1 MTLEQTVVAQ
11 AVVAQAR
18 KARAAGRKL
27 GTMSRTAKDGAL
39 TQLATLLRA
48 EAANPESRVLAA
60 NARDMTA
67 AEKRGQNR
75 AFLDRLR
82 LDAARLRDMADSC
95 DAVALLPDPVGEVTR
110 AWRRPNGLEIA
121 VRRVPLGVVGIIY
134 EARPNVTIEVASL
147 CLKSGNACVLKGGSD
162 GLESNR
168 ALVALLHAAG
178 AAHGLPAGF
187 AEFVDSADRA
197 AVTALLHQ
205 EAYIDVIVPRG
216 GESLIRAV
224 VEESRIPV
232 IRQYKGVCHTFVDE
246 TADLEMARRIAVNAK
261 VSKPSACNAME
272 TLLVHR
278 AIAAAFLPAVAA
290 DLTAQGV
297 ELRGCAR
304 TLALVPTARPA
315 SPEDWDTEHL
325 DLILGVHVVD
335 DLDAALEHIA
345 LHGTLH
351 SEAIVTRDVQRARRF
366 QEEVDAAAVYVN
378 ASTRFTDGFQFG
390 FGAEVGIST
399 GKLHS
404 RGPMGL
410 EDLTTR
416 KYVVWGDGQTR

>member
-1 MTLEQTVVAQ
+1 MSIADR
-11 AVVAQAR
+11 VVAQAR
-18 KARAAGRKL
+18 QARAAGRKL
-27 GTMSRTAKDGAL
+27 GTMGRTAKDGAL
-39 TQLATLLRA
+39 TRLAQLLRA
-48 EAANPESRVLAA
+48 EADNPESPVLTA
-60 NARDMTA
+60 NAKDMA
-67 AEKRGQNR
+67 QARERGQTA

-82 LDAARLRDMADSC
+82 LDPARLRDMAESC
-95 DAVALLPDPVGEVTR
+95 DAVAMLPDPVGEVTR

-121 VRRVPLGVVGIIY
+121 IRRVPLGVVGIIY

-168 ALVALLHAAG
+168 VLVRLLQEAG
-178 AAHGLPAGF
+178 REHGLPPGF
-187 AEFVDSADRA
+187 AEFIDSADRA
-197 AVTALLHQ
+197 AVTAMLKQ
-205 EAYIDVIVPRG
+205 EDFIDVIVPRG

-246 TADLEMARRIAVNAK
+246 TADLEMARKVAVNAK

-272 TLLVHR
+272 TLLVHEKV
-278 AIAAAFLPAVAA
+278 AEAYLPALAKDLAA
-290 DLTAQGV
+290 KCV
-297 ELRGCAR
+297 ELRGCDR
-304 TLALVPTARPA
+304 TRALLPAAKPA
-315 SPEDWDTEHL
+315 SDADWDTEHL
-325 DLILGVHVVD
+325 DLILGVKIVD
-335 DLDAALEHIA
+335 DLDAALAHIA
-345 LHGTLH
+345 AHGTLH
-351 SEAIVTRDVQRARRF
+351 SEAILTNDVAHARRF
-366 QEEVDAAAVYVN
+366 HEEVDAAAVYVN

-416 KYVVWGDGQTR
+416 KYVIWGEGQTRD